1 RGHTSQSGEGLYLV
15 PDANAR
21 PWAVSADGLVVTV
34 RLTPKGGRDALEG
47 VEHLADGR
55 CVLKARVRA
64 APSDGEA
71 NSALARLLAQTL
83 RIAPRE
89 IALVGGATSR
99 VKRLLIRGDARAV
112 AAALE
117 RIGETAAK

>member
-1 RGHTSQSGEGLYLV
+1 MT
-15 PDANAR
+15 DATAR

-34 RLTPKGGRDALEG
+34 RLTPKGGRDAIGG
-47 VEHLADGR
+47 VERLADGR
-55 CVLKARVRA
+55 CVLKARVRV

-71 NSALARLLAQTL
+71 NSALVRILAQTL

-89 IALVGGATSR
+89 IALIGGATSR
-99 VKRLLIRGDARAV
+99 IKRMLIRGDARAV

>member
-1 RGHTSQSGEGLYLV
+1 M

>member
-1 RGHTSQSGEGLYLV
+1 V
-15 PDANAR
+15 ADATAR

-34 RLTPKGGRDALEG
+34 RLTPKGGRDAIEG

-55 CVLKARVRA
+55 RALKARVRA

-71 NSALARLLAQTL
+71 NEALALLLAQTL

-89 IALVGGATSR
+89 ITLVGGATSR
-99 VKRLLIRGDARAV
+99 VKRMLIRGDARAV

-117 RIGETAAK
+117 RIGETVAK

>member
-1 RGHTSQSGEGLYLV
+1 MT
-15 PDANAR
+15 DADDR

-34 RLTPKGGRDALEG
+34 RLTPKGGRDAIDG
-47 VEHLADGR
+47 IEHLADGR

-71 NSALARLLAQTL
+71 NSALLRLLAQTL

-89 IALVGGATSR
+89 IALIGGATSR
-99 VKRLLIRGDARAV
+99 VKRMLIRGDVRAV
-112 AAALE
+112 ATALE
-117 RIGETAAK
+117 RIGEAPAK

>member
-1 RGHTSQSGEGLYLV
+1 MT
-15 PDANAR
+15 NATER
-21 PWAVSADGLVVTV
+21 PWAASADGLVVTV
-34 RLTPKGGRDALEG
+34 RLTPKGGRDAIEG
-47 VEHLADGR
+47 IEHLADGR

-89 IALVGGATSR
+89 IALAGGATSR
-99 VKRLLIRGDARAV
+99 VKRMLIRGDVRAV
-112 AAALE
+112 TAALE
-117 RIGETAAK
+117 RIMETAAK